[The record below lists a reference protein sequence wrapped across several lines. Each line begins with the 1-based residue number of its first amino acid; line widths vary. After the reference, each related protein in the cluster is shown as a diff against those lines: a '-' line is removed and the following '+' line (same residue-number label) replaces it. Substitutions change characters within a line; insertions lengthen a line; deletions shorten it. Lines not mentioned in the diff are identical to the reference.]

1 MFTIGLSNVLAFL
14 FAVGI
19 IIFVHELGH
28 YLVGRFFGVRVLVFS
43 LGFGNRIW
51 GFKRGDTDFRVAMI
65 PLGGYVLFDGQ
76 DPTLEPQ
83 EGDFLSKPRW
93 QRILIY
99 LAGPLMNV
107 ALAVV
112 LVAGVFMNGTEMGN
126 RRDLTT
132 EIGFVAP
139 DSAAATAGLAA
150 GDVIL
155 SIDGEVMPDWEE
167 VSMTFLTSP
176 DRELEVD
183 FERGGER
190 RRTTLRPEV
199 IPKYELGEAGVWPT
213 AMLRVARVV
222 EGGPAERAGFRYADG
237 LLSVDGRPVT
247 SGEEFSQE
255 LAGRQGQSVEVE
267 VDRHGQSKTL
277 IVSPELIEG
286 EARIGIHIAQFQFQR
301 FPPLEAVKQSVRY
314 NYDSVRQIVD
324 FVGKV
329 FERRISAES
338 AVGGPLEI
346 ARVSGAAARLGFDKL
361 LMLMA
366 LISMNLFMINMLP
379 IPILDGGQIL
389 VLAVEST
396 LRRDLSLAMKEW
408 LIRVGLAVIVTM
420 MLMVIFFD
428 VKKLLP
434 PSSESEASPVES
446 PTEGQ
451 DLSTEEAQ
459 PVAQP

>member
-1 MFTIGLSNVLAFL
+1 MFTIGLSNILAFL
-14 FAVGI
+14 FAAGI

-28 YLVGRFFGVRVLVFS
+28 YIVGRFFGVRVLVFS

-51 GFKRGDTDFRVAMI
+51 GFKRGETDFRIAVI
-65 PLGGYVLFDGQ
+65 PLGGYVLFDGL
-76 DPTLEPQ
+76 DPTREPR
-83 EGDFLSKPRW
+83 EGDFSSKPRW

-99 LAGPLMNV
+99 LAGPAMNV
-107 ALAVV
+107 ALAVI
-112 LVAGVFMNGTEMGN
+112 LVAGVFMWGTEMGN

-139 DSAAATAGLAA
+139 DSAASQAGLQA
-150 GDVIL
+150 GDRIVA
-155 SIDGEVMPDWEE
+155 IDGEAMPDWEE

-176 DRELEVD
+176 DRDLGVEYQRGT
-183 FERGGER
+183 ERLM
-190 RRTTLRPEV
+190 TTLRPQV
-199 IPKYELGEAGVWPT
+199 IPKYELGEAGVWPA

-237 LLSVDGRPVT
+237 LLAVDGVPVA
-247 SGEEFSQE
+247 SGEEFSQKLE
-255 LAGRQGQSVEVE
+255 GRNGERVEVE
-267 VDRHGQSKTL
+267 IDRHGERL
-277 IVSPELIEG
+277 ILQVTPQLMEG
-286 EARIGIHIAQFQFQR
+286 EARIGVNIAQFQFQR
-301 FPPLEAVKQSVRY
+301 FPPLEAIKQSVRY
-314 NYDSVRQIVD
+314 NYDSVRQIFD

-366 LISMNLFMINMLP
+366 LISINLCLINMLP

-396 LRRDLSLAMKEW
+396 LRRDLSLEMKEW
-408 LIRVGLAVIVTM
+408 LIRLGLAVIFTM

-434 PSSESEASPVES
+434 APDIEAGAAQSTTEVAPSSEKVEPESEP
-446 PTEGQ
+446 
-451 DLSTEEAQ
+451 
-459 PVAQP
+459 